1 MWLNFNEI
9 SSICDHYGISNY
21 SINSDGSIDV
31 DGDVDLRGIRFWDVF
46 KIRGKRNN
54 WTLDRLPLSFRKV
67 SGTFD
72 CRYNNLEFLDG
83 CPIEVGGDFFI
94 SDNRLKSLV
103 GCPIM
108 VRRFL
113 AGDNLITDLVGCPEV
128 INGDFNVSGNR
139 NLVSL
144 KGGPRLVLKNGYYDF
159 KDTGLVDPI
168 GFLEVDGFKSVIYF
182 KNNPFCN
189 LLNLFLSRGFGY
201 NCHCVN
207 LNSCSHVKDYNYIY
221 LMIRIIIDRNI
232 IDGYVINMDN
242 FYDLYYDL
250 LDIGVINSIGGELDL
265 PGYILGS

>member
-46 KIRGKRNN
+46 KIPGKRNN

-83 CPIEVGGDFFI
+83 CPIEVGGNFFI

-108 VRRFL
+108 VRRF
-113 AGDNLITDLVGCPEV
+113 
-128 INGDFNVSGNR
+128 FSWW
-139 NLVSL
+139 
-144 KGGPRLVLKNGYYDF
+144 
-159 KDTGLVDPI
+159 
-168 GFLEVDGFKSVIYF
+168 
-182 KNNPFCN
+182 
-189 LLNLFLSRGFGY
+189 
-201 NCHCVN
+201 
-207 LNSCSHVKDYNYIY
+207 
-221 LMIRIIIDRNI
+221 
-232 IDGYVINMDN
+232 
-242 FYDLYYDL
+242 
-250 LDIGVINSIGGELDL
+250 
-265 PGYILGS
+265 